1 MGRAET
7 SPFQRARPDTLLER
21 VVPVSAELR
30 QYRPPTA
37 RRDVLAGVT
46 VAALALPSAMAY
58 GELAGLS
65 PLAGLYTLLLP
76 TVAHVLLGK
85 QVLDNGGVTE
95 EIGEKHLHP
104 TVRAA
109 VATSARPAG

>member
-1 MGRAET
+1 
-7 SPFQRARPDTLLER
+7 
-21 VVPVSAELR
+21 
-30 QYRPPTA
+30 
-37 RRDVLAGVT
+37 
-46 VAALALPSAMAY
+46 MAY
-58 GELAGLS
+58 GGLAGLS

-109 VATSARPAG
+109 VAATSARPAG